1 MTPRELDSEEFV
13 DFLKRTGEEPFI
25 FDLEEDGEATFTVV
39 ENGDLVVEC
48 AKSGRIRKYPY
59 DLIEEVEG

>member
-1 MTPRELDSEEFV
+1 MTPKELDPEEFV
-13 DFLKRTGEEPFI
+13 AFLERTGEELFI
-25 FDLEEDGEATFTVV
+25 FDLEEDGEASFKVV

-59 DLIEEVEG
+59 DLTEEAED